1 MISALNL
8 PRSVTE
14 TVRIEGSSQIDIS
27 PNPPV
32 SNEPTISSHPPKAL
46 AVVFQEGQIS
56 ILELIAEVL
65 GKPWTVVT
73 TLPAVFGGNDAVILG
88 ILPGDF
94 ERCAGNVDRSTVTII
109 NTYCIDDGSAP
120 ADKLTDACDYEF
132 LYYRGAFL
140 RRDLTRFL
148 GLILGQIKP
157 HEELSKK
164 KRTNFIST
172 TFPDVRTAL
181 PNLDILSVGSDAV
194 EIRVDL
200 LKEPC
205 SDGGF
210 SAVPS
215 LKYVGHQLILLRQR
229 TELPIIFTTR
239 CTNENGKFPMDDPN
253 LFYTYLRRAIK
264 WGVEYIDVELWLPE
278 DIRRRLAEQRGHSV
292 IMSAFHDFS
301 GNWKW
306 TSEEAVRL
314 FQEGSKYADIVRMI
328 AMVNS
333 IQENYEL
340 EYFRSI
346 IKARYSHPLLSAVNM
361 GQMGQLSRVLNTV
374 FSPITHPLLP
384 IIAAPG
390 QLTAAEINEAMHV
403 MGQLPKRDM
412 YAVGSFR
419 ATPQS
424 MFIEKCFNELG
435 LPHNF
440 SCVDRGIRGSIES
453 LIRKPNF
460 GGACFNPPISSSVPY
475 IPTISEAA
483 RAIGLV
489 DTITVVD
496 SENHQTLVGENASW
510 KGIRATLTRDYVPS
524 AYNGRTAIVVASSE
538 SDAAAAIFALRS
550 LDVGAIYTVGFRATG
565 PLSPG
570 LEPLTS
576 LQSVKLIQ
584 QPFVLVSALPAEK
597 SLLVQPLLRHY
608 SANGRSSPRATRG
621 KVFLDLAH
629 GPRKGDPLG
638 VATAAGWTAYGSA
651 DVDAWTTVETLRL
664 LVGQN
669 VPFDFVRMVSG
680 GRLY

>member
-1 MISALNL
+1 MISALGPPYTVKDTSQAGSQPEINAISDL
-8 PRSVTE
+8 PAR
-14 TVRIEGSSQIDIS
+14 
-27 PNPPV
+27 
-32 SNEPTISSHPPKAL
+32 NEPTLTTQQPLGPL
-46 AVVFQEGQIS
+46 VVVFQENQRA
-56 ILELIAEVL
+56 ILELVAEVL
-65 GKPWTVVT
+65 GKPWTISTSLAPVV
-73 TLPAVFGGNDAVILG
+73 PGNDAVIVG
-88 ILPGDF
+88 IRSDAF
-94 ERCAGNVDRSTVTII
+94 ERCAKDIDKSNLIVL
-109 NTYCIDDGSAP
+109 NTFCIDDGSAP
-120 ADKLTDACDYEF
+120 DDKLTDNCDYEF
-132 LYYRGAFL
+132 LYHQGPFL

-148 GLILGQIKP
+148 GLVLGQTRP

-164 KRTNFIST
+164 RRTNFIST

-200 LKEPC
+200 LKEPLP
-205 SDGGF
+205 DGGF
-210 SAVPS
+210 SAIPS

-278 DIRRRLAEQRGHSV
+278 DIRRRLAEQRGHST

-306 TSEEAVRL
+306 TSEEAINL
-314 FQEGSKYADIVRMI
+314 FQEGTKYAEIVRMI
-328 AMVNS
+328 AMVNT

-340 EYFRSI
+340 EYFRSTI
-346 IKARYSHPLLSAVNM
+346 TTRFSHPLSAVNM

-390 QLTAAEINEAMHV
+390 QLTAAEINEAMHI

-419 ATPQS
+419 ATPRS

-435 LPHNF
+435 LPHSF
-440 SCVDRGIRGSIES
+440 SCVDRGVRASIES
-453 LIRKPNF
+453 LIKKPNF
-460 GGACFNPPISSSVPY
+460 GGACINPPISSSLSYLP
-475 IPTISEAA
+475 SASDAA

-489 DTITVVD
+489 DTIATVD
-496 SENHQTLVGENASW
+496 SEGELLGDNASW
-510 KGIRATLTRDYVPS
+510 KGIRATLTRDYLPS
-524 AYNGRTAIVVASSE
+524 AYSGRAAIVVANSE
-538 SDAAAAIFALRS
+538 TDAAAAIFALRS
-550 LDVGAIYTVGFRATG
+550 LDIGAIYTVGFRANG

-570 LEPLTS
+570 LEPFTS
-576 LQSVKLIQ
+576 LQSVKLVQ
-584 QPFVLVSALPAEK
+584 QPFVLISALPAER
-597 SLLVQPLLRHY
+597 SILVQPLLRHY

-621 KVFLDLAH
+621 KVFLDLAN
-629 GPRKGDPLG
+629 GPRKGDPLA
-638 VATAAGWTAYGSA
+638 VAAAAGWTAYGAS

-680 GRLY
+680 RGLC

>member
-1 MISALNL
+1 MISTPSSSCPMTEN
-8 PRSVTE
+8 PRP
-14 TVRIEGSSQIDIS
+14 SQIGDAS
-27 PNPPV
+27 GLVVTPQQ
-32 SNEPTISSHPPKAL
+32 AL
-46 AVVFQEGQIS
+46 GPLIVVFQEGQS
-56 ILELIAEVL
+56 TILELVAEVL
-65 GKPWTVVT
+65 GKPWTT
-73 TLPAVFGGNDAVILG
+73 AASLSAVHGGNEAMIVG
-88 ILPGDF
+88 IQPVDF
-94 ERCAGNVDRSTVTII
+94 ERRARYIDRSSFTII
-109 NTYCIDDGSAP
+109 NAYCIDDGSAP
-120 ADKLTDACDYEF
+120 DDDLTDGCDYEF
-132 LYYRGAFL
+132 LYHHGAFL

-148 GLILGQIKP
+148 GLILGQTRP

-164 KRTNFIST
+164 SRTNFIST

-181 PNLDILSVGSDAV
+181 SNLDILSVGSDAV

-200 LKEPC
+200 LKEPLP
-205 SDGGF
+205 DGDF
-210 SAVPS
+210 SAIPS

-239 CTNENGKFPMDDPN
+239 CTNENGKFPMEDPN
-253 LFYTYLRRAIK
+253 LFYTYLRRALK
-264 WGVEYIDVELWLPE
+264 WGVEYIDVELWLP
-278 DIRRRLAEQRGHSV
+278 DSIRRHLAEQRGHST

-306 TSEEAVRL
+306 TSEEAANL
-314 FQEGSKYADIVRMI
+314 FREGSKYADIVRMI

-340 EYFRSI
+340 EHFRSI
-346 IKARYSHPLLSAVNM
+346 IKAQFSHPLLSAVNM
-361 GQMGQLSRVLNTV
+361 GQVGQLSRALNTV

-384 IIAAPG
+384 VIAAPG

-412 YAVGSFR
+412 YAIGSFR

-440 SCVDRGIRGSIES
+440 SCVDRGIRGSIEN
-453 LIRKPNF
+453 LIKKANF
-460 GGACFNPPISSSVPY
+460 GGACINPPVSSSLSY
-475 IPTISEAA
+475 IPMISDAA

-489 DTITVVD
+489 DTIAVLG
-496 SENHQTLVGENASW
+496 SEGEQHLVGENASW

-524 AYNGRTAIVVASSE
+524 AYNGRAAIVVSSSE
-538 SDAAAAIFALRS
+538 TDAAPAIFALRS
-550 LDVGAIYTVGFRATG
+550 LNVGAIYTVGFKANG

-570 LEPLTS
+570 LEPFTS
-576 LQSVKLIQ
+576 LQSVKLVQ
-584 QPFVLVSALPAEK
+584 QPFVLISALPSEK

-621 KVFLDLAH
+621 KIFLDLAN
-629 GPRKGDPLG
+629 GPRKGDPLA
-638 VATAAGWTAYGSA
+638 VATAAGWTAYGAA

-680 GRLY
+680 RGLY